1 MPNRIKILF
10 LLSNPKNISRIRL
23 DEELREVS
31 ERIRLAKLRDRFELI
46 PLLAV
51 RPRDVMRGLL
61 EYQPHVL
68 HFAGHG
74 SPTEGI
80 VLEDDNGNTKLV
92 SADALAQLF
101 AVIKDNLR
109 VVLLNACFV
118 GLQAEGI
125 SKVIDFTI
133 GMQKTIGDK
142 AAIVFSTSFYEAL
155 AYGRSV
161 KEAFDYGVTGLMM
174 EGIPESNTPTLM
186 ERAGANAA
194 LVRLAAPTAQPPKRP
209 KPPQNPHTH
218 GEVTITGGT
227 TNVQGDSTI
236 AGVVNQTGSRN

>member
-31 ERIRLAKLRDRFELI
+31 DRIERAKLRHRFELI

-80 VLEDDNGNTKLV
+80 VLEDDHGNTKLV

-118 GLQAEGI
+118 GQQAEGI
-125 SKVIDFTI
+125 SEVIDFTI

-142 AAIVFSTSFYEAL
+142 AAIVFSSSFYEAL

-161 KEAFDYGVTGLMM
+161 KEAFDYGKTGLVM

-186 ERAGANAA
+186 ERAGADAA
-194 LVRLAAPTAQPPKRP
+194 AVRLAEPNAKPARE
-209 KPPQNPHTH
+209 KPPGYHIEPH
-218 GEVTITGGT
+218 GT
-227 TNVQGDSTI
+227 VNLKDVDLDIKGNSVI
-236 AGVVNQTGSRN
+236 AGGAVINKA